1 MEYIDI
7 NKCMHKLQ
15 MCQLA
20 LFKSLLKT
28 FTNTLFVCLIKNL
41 KNENKK
47 DEKEA
52 KMKTP
57 FFLKLQ
63 FAFEKEFLKLFIVHC

>member
-20 LFKSLLKT
+20 LFKNFYHYRYS
-28 FTNTLFVCLIKNL
+28 VCLIKNL
-41 KNENKK
+41 KNENKM
-47 DEKEA
+47 DENEA